1 MVVAPLFGERL
12 ASTMKSAGFTV
23 RKLAKKSGV
32 DKGTITEW
40 RRGGDR
46 AVSVDAVRKVASA
59 MATSAEELLDLPAVV
74 DSQRPVAVKAPP
86 LMPVIDRVEQLREE
100 LTTWVADAR
109 RAGTPE

>member
-1 MVVAPLFGERL
+1 
-12 ASTMKSAGFTV
+12 
-23 RKLAKKSGV
+23 
-32 DKGTITEW
+32 
-40 RRGGDR
+40 
-46 AVSVDAVRKVASA
+46 